1 MRVGSDKSVRG
12 AFVVASL
19 AVAAL
24 MAGCSGGDS
33 TTSVQTPAQTPT
45 TSAATPQPPATDT
58 SDPATDFC
66 TAATQWAQSPAAAE
80 AQIAAQ
86 SGDAEALVAAYQ
98 AWAAPTEAM
107 VQAVPADAPPKVE
120 QAFSDLSESVQ
131 AIAEEG
137 GQTQKQANAYGR
149 AQGTVLDY
157 YSQQCG

>member
-1 MRVGSDKSVRG
+1 M
-12 AFVVASL
+12 
-19 AVAAL
+19 
-24 MAGCSGGDS
+24 
-33 TTSVQTPAQTPT
+33 QTPAQTAT
-45 TSAATPQPPATDT
+45 TSAATPQTPATDT
-58 SDPATDFC
+58 SEPATDFC
-66 TAATQWAQSPAAAE
+66 TAATQWAQSPAAAQ

-86 SGDAEALVAAYQ
+86 SGDAEALIAAYQ

-107 VQAVPADAPPKVE
+107 AQAVPADAPPKVK
-120 QAFSDLSESVQ
+120 QAFSDLNESVQ

>member
-1 MRVGSDKSVRG
+1 M
-12 AFVVASL
+12 
-19 AVAAL
+19 AAL
-24 MAGCSGGDS
+24 MAGCSGGDP
-33 TTSVQTPAQTPT
+33 TTSVQTTAQTPT

-86 SGDAEALVAAYQ
+86 SGDAEALIAAYQ

-107 VQAVPADAPPKVE
+107 VQAVPADAPPKVK

>member
-1 MRVGSDKSVRG
+1 M
-12 AFVVASL
+12 
-19 AVAAL
+19 AAL

-33 TTSVQTPAQTPT
+33 TTSTQTPAPA
-45 TSAATPQPPATDT
+45 TSGATPLSPTADAPDA
-58 SDPATDFC
+58 PTDFC
-66 TAATQWAQSPAAAE
+66 TAANQWAQSPAAAE

-107 VQAVPADAPPKVE
+107 AKAVPADAPPKVQ
-120 QAFSDLSESVQ
+120 QAFADLTESVQ